1 MFMYQQPTK
10 LHFGVN
16 ALEELGSIAHPYGKK
31 CLLVTTPDQPL
42 QALYQR
48 VIELLNKEGIQVV
61 HFDEVEPNPCVEMI
75 ERGWAFAKK
84 EKVDFVL
91 AVGGGSSM
99 DSAKAIAFTYKE
111 NAIDWDCIFQAYT
124 SPCISYPHNDGVL
137 PLLCVPT
144 TSGTG
149 SQVTQASVLTKGNEK
164 ITFFHPDIFAKECIQ
179 DPVLMLTLPKKMS
192 AATGFDA
199 FTHAFESYL
208 NPNAS
213 DYSRMDSMEAMKRI
227 LQYLP
232 LVLKE
237 PDNLTYRTQMC
248 LADTLAGRSLANAG
262 AVLPHPLSEI
272 IGGITHIPHGVAL
285 ALVFPPFIHH
295 MESSYPKEF
304 ETIAMLFG
312 NRSLYEGI
320 QQFLHTIGLA
330 KTMKDF
336 DVTST
341 DLETMLASPIID
353 HLPFAPRTT
362 IENILRDAY
371 E

>member
-10 LHFGVN
+10 VHFGVN
-16 ALEELGSIAHPYGKK
+16 ALEALGSIARPYGKK
-31 CLLVTTPDQPL
+31 CLLVTTPDQSL
-42 QALYQR
+42 QRLYQR
-48 VIELLNKEGIQVV
+48 VIEFLAKEGIHVV
-61 HFDEVEPNPCVEMI
+61 HFDGVEPNPCIEMI
-75 ERGWAFAKK
+75 EQGWELAKK

-99 DSAKAIAFTYKE
+99 DSAKAIAFTYHE
-111 NAIDWDCIFQAYT
+111 ETIDWDCIFKNYT
-124 SPCISYPHNDGVL
+124 SPFISYPHKEGAL

-149 SQVTQASVLTKGNEK
+149 SQVTQAAVLTKGKEK

-179 DPVLMLTLPKKMS
+179 DPLLMLTLPKKLS

-208 NPNAS
+208 NSNAS
-213 DYSRMDSMEAMKRI
+213 DYSRMDSMEAMRRI
-227 LQYLP
+227 IQYLP

-237 PDNLTYRTQMC
+237 PDNLVYRTQMC

-272 IGGITHIPHGVAL
+272 IGGITHLPHGVAL
-285 ALVFPPFIHH
+285 ALIFPSFIHY
-295 MESSYPKEF
+295 MELSYYKEF
-304 ETIAMLFG
+304 EAIAKLFG
-312 NRSLYEGI
+312 DNSLYEGI
-320 QQFLHTIGLA
+320 QQFLHTIGLN
-330 KTMKDF
+330 KCMKDF
-336 DVTST
+336 NITST
-341 DLETMLASPIID
+341 DLATMLASPIID
-353 HLPFAPRTT
+353 HLPFASRTT
-362 IENILRDAY
+362 IEAILHDAY